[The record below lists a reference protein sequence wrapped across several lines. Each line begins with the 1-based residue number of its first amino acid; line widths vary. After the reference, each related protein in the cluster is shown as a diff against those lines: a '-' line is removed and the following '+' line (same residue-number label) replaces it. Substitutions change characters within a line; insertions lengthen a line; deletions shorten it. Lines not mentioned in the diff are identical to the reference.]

1 MKKFSILFLTLCLG
15 CFAEVSAQHMVTI
28 KGKVK
33 FADKDFKISVYQRQ
47 SFSKKVLAEVPLNA
61 DNSYTVTVPF
71 DKPGSAF
78 VDCGRWQSVN
88 VWLEDENLDIDFR
101 GKDTAKVIIKNP
113 SYIRIHGGQ
122 KNKLM
127 NLVNFA
133 EYRNYQSMIAVS
145 QNIWTANIKNDSIK
159 NALSTSLYD
168 ANGENYMAW
177 MKYIVENNSTLSSV
191 LVPITLLDSDEKNSE
206 FVEDA
211 LNKLSASSETG
222 KLIVDNYRQQKDE
235 QEALRNRVKEGM
247 PAPDITFQN
256 EKGKT
261 LHLDKLKGKITLID
275 FWASWCGPCR
285 KEIPHVKKYYE
296 EYKNKGVQF
305 ISVSIDAKKDAWTKA
320 LKEEQMPW
328 LQGWAPNSGK
338 EVLNTYLFNGIP
350 FLILL
355 DKKGNIY
362 RKYLRGEK
370 IKQAIE
376 DCLAGK

>member
-1 MKKFSILFLTLCLG
+1 MQINKRMKKFSILFLTLCLG
-15 CFAEVSAQHMVTI
+15 CFAEISAQHMVTI

-71 DKPGSAF
+71 DKPGSAI

-235 QEALRNRVKEGM
+235 QKALRNRVKEGM

-285 KEIPHVKKYYE
+285 KEIPKT
-296 EYKNKGVQF
+296 
-305 ISVSIDAKKDAWTKA
+305 S
-320 LKEEQMPW
+320 
-328 LQGWAPNSGK
+328 PN
-338 EVLNTYLFNGIP
+338 F
-350 FLILL
+350 
-355 DKKGNIY
+355 
-362 RKYLRGEK
+362 
-370 IKQAIE
+370 
-376 DCLAGK
+376 

>member
-1 MKKFSILFLTLCLG
+1 
-15 CFAEVSAQHMVTI
+15 
-28 KGKVK
+28 
-33 FADKDFKISVYQRQ
+33 
-47 SFSKKVLAEVPLNA
+47 
-61 DNSYTVTVPF
+61 
-71 DKPGSAF
+71 
-78 VDCGRWQSVN
+78 
-88 VWLEDENLDIDFR
+88 
-101 GKDTAKVIIKNP
+101 
-113 SYIRIHGGQ
+113 
-122 KNKLM
+122 
-127 NLVNFA
+127 
-133 EYRNYQSMIAVS
+133 MIAVS

-235 QEALRNRVKEGM
+235 QKALRNRVKEGM

-338 EVLNTYLFNGIP
+338 EVLNTYQFNGIP

>member
-1 MKKFSILFLTLCLG
+1 M
-15 CFAEVSAQHMVTI
+15 
-28 KGKVK
+28 
-33 FADKDFKISVYQRQ
+33 
-47 SFSKKVLAEVPLNA
+47 
-61 DNSYTVTVPF
+61 
-71 DKPGSAF
+71 
-78 VDCGRWQSVN
+78 
-88 VWLEDENLDIDFR
+88 
-101 GKDTAKVIIKNP
+101 
-113 SYIRIHGGQ
+113 
-122 KNKLM
+122 
-127 NLVNFA
+127 
-133 EYRNYQSMIAVS
+133 
-145 QNIWTANIKNDSIK
+145 
-159 NALSTSLYD
+159 
-168 ANGENYMAW
+168 
-177 MKYIVENNSTLSSV
+177 
-191 LVPITLLDSDEKNSE
+191 LDSDEKNSA

-235 QEALRNRVKEGM
+235 QKALRNRVKEGM

-338 EVLNTYLFNGIP
+338 EVLNTYQFNGIP

>member
-1 MKKFSILFLTLCLG
+1 MALFKVG
-15 CFAEVSAQHMVTI
+15 SVT
-28 KGKVK
+28 
-33 FADKDFKISVYQRQ
+33 
-47 SFSKKVLAEVPLNA
+47 KVLYI
-61 DNSYTVTVPF
+61 SSSIF
-71 DKPGSAF
+71 DKNIHFLSNILDETCKNEKKIVIF
-78 VDCGRWQSVN
+78 V
-88 VWLEDENLDIDFR
+88 
-101 GKDTAKVIIKNP
+101 P
-113 SYIRIHGGQ
+113 
-122 KNKLM
+122 
-127 NLVNFA
+127 NF
-133 EYRNYQSMIAVS
+133 
-145 QNIWTANIKNDSIK
+145 KDSI
-159 NALSTSLYD
+159 
-168 ANGENYMAW
+168 
-177 MKYIVENNSTLSSV
+177 
-191 LVPITLLDSDEKNSE
+191 
-206 FVEDA
+206 
-211 LNKLSASSETG
+211 
-222 KLIVDNYRQQKDE
+222 
-235 QEALRNRVKEGM
+235 M

-320 LKEEQMPW
+320 LKEEQMSW

-338 EVLNTYLFNGIP
+338 DVLNTYQFNGIP

-362 RKYLRGEK
+362 RKYLRDEK